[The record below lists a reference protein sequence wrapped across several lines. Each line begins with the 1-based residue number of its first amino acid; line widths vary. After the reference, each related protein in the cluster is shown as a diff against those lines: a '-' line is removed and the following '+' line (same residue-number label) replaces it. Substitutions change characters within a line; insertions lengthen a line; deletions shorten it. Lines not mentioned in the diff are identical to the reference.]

1 MILGAN
7 SLSTVQSYPYTAASW
22 SESQLSWPCYT
33 LQVNGHSSGPAAHSG
48 KALREDLQEFLGQEA
63 PLHLL
68 DDLTKVN
75 PVTLET
81 GTGLPLLKSA
91 ISKSVALWCRYS
103 AQLPL
108 ARQGRQDSGPGARYA
123 ASDQPGKCIWAPQYR
138 LCSRFGVHL
147 N

>member
-1 MILGAN
+1 MILEAK
-7 SLSTVQSYPYTAASW
+7 SLSTAQASTPT
-22 SESQLSWPCYT
+22 QLPAGLSPSSPGPVIPS
-33 LQVNGHSSGPAAHSG
+33 QVNGHSSGPDAHGG

-81 GTGLPLLKSA
+81 GMGLPLLKSA
-91 ISKSVALWCRYS
+91 LSKRVALWCRYS

-108 ARQGRQDSGPGARYA
+108 TRPRQAGLLTWSQIRCVRPAWQLHLGSPTPTLL
-123 ASDQPGKCIWAPQYR
+123 QIWH
-138 LCSRFGVHL
+138 SS
-147 N
+147 